1 MTTVSRAR
9 AQRVERTR
17 KATLSNQSDSAPS
30 KKRGTAR
37 AADRSGD
44 KPVELTVHH
53 RRRISTRAAVIS
65 SAMAFFVILLLA
77 VSVQSLRAE
86 TDRQLDDVNSQIR
99 KDAERNLELR
109 AELAGKESPATIMDQ
124 ARALGMIDP
133 GPVVPLASPERGENS
148 EAPGSP

>member
-17 KATLSNQSDSAPS
+17 KTAPPNRSVSVPSN
-30 KKRGTAR
+30 KRGAKR
-37 AADRSGD
+37 AADHSGD

-77 VSVQSLRAE
+77 VSVQSLRAQ
-86 TDRQLDDVNSQIR
+86 TDRQLDNVNSQIR
-99 KDAERNLELR
+99 KEAERNLELR
-109 AELAGKESPATIMDQ
+109 AKLAGKESPATIMDQ

-133 GPVVPLASPERGENS
+133 GPVVPLASPERGGNS